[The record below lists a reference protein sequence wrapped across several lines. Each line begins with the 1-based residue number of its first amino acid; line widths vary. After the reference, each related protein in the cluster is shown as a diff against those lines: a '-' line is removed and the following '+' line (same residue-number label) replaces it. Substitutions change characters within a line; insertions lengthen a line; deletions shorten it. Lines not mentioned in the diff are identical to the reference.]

1 MRADACEICE
11 NPHSRAAW
19 IRLQFVNTGSPHG
32 GEPVLVNDDENHESV
47 KHIAGEI
54 AITWIFAL
62 SLVGVI
68 LFIISLADKFD
79 L

>member
-1 MRADACEICE
+1 M
-11 NPHSRAAW
+11 
-19 IRLQFVNTGSPHG
+19 VY
-32 GEPVLVNDDENHESV
+32 DENHEPE

-68 LFIISLADKFD
+68 LFIIGLAD
-79 L
+79 